1 MGRECDTVELIRWP
15 ALPMSVELE
24 AAAELRT
31 RSTCMRGWEGTVRR
45 RLGEAAR
52 QASSDLPSNYR
63 MSCLDI
69 LQIALFSVIT
79 QGPERNSVSV
89 RSMDVDRKKS
99 SHVWDNKECVC
110 VEIVFC
116 FI

>member
-1 MGRECDTVELIRWP
+1 MYEGMGGHCVQ
-15 ALPMSVELE
+15 A
-24 AAAELRT
+24 
-31 RSTCMRGWEGTVRR
+31 
-45 RLGEAAR
+45 LGEAAR
-52 QASSDLPSNYR
+52 QASSDLPSNCR

-79 QGPERNSVSV
+79 RGPETNSVSV
-89 RSMDVDRKKS
+89 QSMDVDRKKN
-99 SHVWDNKECVC
+99 SHVWDNRECDC